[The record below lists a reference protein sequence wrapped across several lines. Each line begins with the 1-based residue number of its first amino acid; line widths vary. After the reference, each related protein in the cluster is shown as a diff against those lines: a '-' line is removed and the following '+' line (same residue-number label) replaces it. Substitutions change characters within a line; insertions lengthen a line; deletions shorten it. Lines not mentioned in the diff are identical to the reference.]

1 MGMGRASRRRTE
13 RRRRRLEA
21 GEFTEGDLRRFLSD
35 MQKEAEYRARVA
47 FGEIED
53 GASRVAPAVWALYR
67 SKLPEAMRLEAFRLE
82 LVARKLEDAR
92 RAEKASDDKTATKLR
107 TEAAGMPVPEELAEY
122 CRRAVARYMP
132 DQKVHLGPAR
142 PRVMSCC

>member
-82 LVARKLEDAR
+82 LVAKKLEEVR
-92 RAEKASDDKTATKLR
+92 RAKKAGADKTATEIRAK
-107 TEAAGMPVPEELAEY
+107 AAGTPVPEELAEY

-132 DQKVHLGPAR
+132 GQKVHLGPGR
-142 PRVMSCC
+142 PRVPSFC

>member
-1 MGMGRASRRRTE
+1 MGMGRASRRRAE
-13 RRRRRLEA
+13 RRRRRMES
-21 GEFTEGDLRRFLSD
+21 GEFNEGDLRRFLSD

-67 SKLPEAMRLEAFRLE
+67 SKLPEAMRLETFRLE

-92 RAEKASDDKTATKLR
+92 RAEKAGDDKMATQLR
-107 TEAAGMPVPEELAEY
+107 AQAVGMPVPEELAEY
-122 CRRAVARYMP
+122 CRRAIARYMP

-142 PRVMSCC
+142 PRVMGCC

>member
-1 MGMGRASRRRTE
+1 MGMGRASRRRAE

-47 FGEIED
+47 FGEAED
-53 GASRVAPAVWALYR
+53 GVSRVAPAVWALYR
-67 SKLPEAMRLEAFRLE
+67 SKLPEAMRLESFRLE

-92 RAEKASDDKTATKLR
+92 RAEKAGDDKTATEIR
-107 TEAAGMPVPEELAEY
+107 AEAAGMPVPEELAEY
-122 CRRAVARYMP
+122 CRRAVARHMP
-132 DQKVHLGPAR
+132 HQKVHLGPAR
-142 PRVMSCC
+142 PRVPSCC